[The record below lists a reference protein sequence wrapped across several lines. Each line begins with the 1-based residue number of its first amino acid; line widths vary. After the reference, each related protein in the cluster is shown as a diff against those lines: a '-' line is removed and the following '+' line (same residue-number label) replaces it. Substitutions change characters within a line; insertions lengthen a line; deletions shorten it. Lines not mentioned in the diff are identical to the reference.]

1 MYTEP
6 LTPIFDLVLLSR
18 EHCEPNP
25 KLQLPVLNSDIE
37 DETQNQV
44 SLSSN
49 GPLEKLSISFAMAQS
64 IKLSVLELRVE
75 VVVKPALMNV

>member
-1 MYTEP
+1 LP
-6 LTPIFDLVLLSR
+6 LA
-18 EHCEPNP
+18 
-25 KLQLPVLNSDIE
+25 E
-37 DETQNQV
+37 DMITGESGNEQDDMTFFYGTKTRLMNDEV